1 MTCSLAGTPLNYTT
15 KIRIE
20 VIQIIKIVQ
29 NKSSMEYNKN
39 IISHLDVGAG
49 VDLVHCISWGTSCLP
64 VQVITLHKHCMIA
77 KATHPHVTF
86 PFTLQLHP
94 FTNVKSKARK
104 EGKKQT
110 EKDSKKKCKSLHILL
125 VYFSKTMDD
134 VLLSHFI

>member
-77 KATHPHVTF
+77 KATHPHVPF

-94 FTNVKSKARK
+94 FTNVKSIEPGRK
-104 EGKKQT
+104 EGREANRETVYDKIYLFFFYLPKK
-110 EKDSKKKCKSLHILL
+110 ILYIAM
-125 VYFSKTMDD
+125 V
-134 VLLSHFI
+134 H